1 MRKSIIFIISIFLL
15 ATAVFLFMAGDKI
28 FGIISPPKITNI
40 NPPSLAQNVA
50 LDSKITVNFDKPVS
64 RKEISFTI
72 SPEVLGAWEFKN
84 PMIKNH
90 LFKTSVFSPAIGF
103 LPETDYQVQVENIK
117 SVANQENDSFSL
129 TFSTEKEESAEAK
142 ESSEKPTKD
151 NSATSSQPQVTLVK
165 TVFNWQKYNLSCE
178 AASLKMALSAKE
190 IYVSEDE
197 IMRKIGYDTT
207 PHQGDIWGDPE
218 SAFVGDINGKICN
231 TGYGV
236 HWGPVAEAANNW
248 TQAEAFSGWTLE
260 QLINELKSGNPVI
273 MWGTLPVGNLHNYS
287 WHTPQGKYIQT
298 YRETH
303 VRLIVGFIGEPENP
317 TKIILNDPLSG
328 KLYWDTAYFLKNW
341 QAFNFSGVVVR

>member
-1 MRKSIIFIISIFLL
+1 MRKSIIYLILIIAVFIFL
-15 ATAVFLFMAGDKI
+15 FIAGDKI
-28 FGIISPPKITNI
+28 FGMIFPPKIIDIYPQNT
-40 NPPSLAQNVA
+40 AQDIA

-103 LPETDYQVQVENIK
+103 LPDTDYQVQVESIR
-117 SVANQENDSFSL
+117 SVANQENDSFSF
-129 TFSTEKEESAEAK
+129 TFSTEKK
-142 ESSEKPTKD
+142 ESEETKELLENPTKD

-197 IMRKIGYDTT
+197 IMRKIGYDPT
-207 PHQGDIWGDPE
+207 PHQGGVWGDPE

-236 HWGPVAEAANNW
+236 HWSPVAKAAQNW
-248 TQAEAFSGWTLE
+248 RTAEAFSNWSLE
-260 QLINELKSGNPVI
+260 QLINELNLGNPVI
-273 MWGTLPVGNLHNYS
+273 MWGTLHVDNLHNYS
-287 WHTPQGKYIQT
+287 WYTPQGKYIQT

-317 TKIILNDPLSG
+317 TKIIMNDPLSG
-328 KLYWDTAYFLKNW
+328 KLYWDTSYFLKNW
-341 QAFNFSGVVVR
+341 QAFNYSGVVVR